1 MKKFEELLKEGK
13 VKAGDTLYCVEWV
26 TNDDKENGLDIY
38 VSNKENYI
46 DDAEIENKYNQ
57 DKNYKYIAIEYTVQ
71 DDLSLMCI

>member
-13 VKAGDTLYCVEWV
+13 VKAGDTLYCVECV
-26 TNDDKENGLDIY
+26 TNDDKESGLDIY